1 MHVDALE
8 VQIHSDR
15 TEMGAASGQAVAAR
29 IRELM
34 AVQGGVT
41 MVFAAAPSQNEFLAT
56 LSSQE
61 EVDWARI
68 TAFHLDE
75 YVGLSEDAPQGFG
88 NFLRNYLFGI
98 VQPDTVHYM
107 DGNAADPSEECRRYA
122 DLLTAHPLDIA
133 CIGIGENGHIAFN
146 DPPVADFDDP
156 ERVKVVELD
165 ERCRLQQVHD
175 GCFASIDLVPT
186 HALTMTVPA
195 ITTARWIYCMVPGP
209 TKTEATRDMLR
220 GPIATSCPAS
230 ILRRHDRAVLY
241 LDHEAAALL

>member
-1 MHVDALE
+1 MQVDTLE

-15 TEMGAASGQAVAAR
+15 AQMGAASGQAVAAR
-29 IRELM
+29 IRTLM
-34 AVQGGVT
+34 AVQEAVT

-56 LSSQE
+56 LASQE
-61 EVDWARI
+61 EIDWARI

-75 YVGLSEDAPQGFG
+75 YVGLAKDAPQGFG
-88 NFLRNYLFGI
+88 NFLREHLFGI
-98 VQPDTVHYM
+98 VQPGIVHYM
-107 DGNAADPSEECRRYA
+107 DGNATDAHEECRRYA
-122 DLLTAHPLDIA
+122 DLLAAHPLDIA

-156 ERVKVVELD
+156 ERVKVVELE

-195 ITTARWIYCMVPGP
+195 ITAARWVYCMVPGP

-220 GPIATSCPAS
+220 GSIATSCPAS

-241 LDHEAAALL
+241 LDSEAAALL